1 MEEKEI
7 QNRCLNLL
15 DTANAIYLSTNGS
28 DGYPHTRMM
37 SNLRNADENPGLVE
51 IMKSHKD
58 GFTTFFVTSKSS
70 TKWQHIRANPKISAY
85 LCKPEDF
92 HTLMIGGTT
101 EEITDMEFKK
111 QLWQKGWEIHWSGG
125 AEDPEFAVFKLLPAF
140 ARGWYKEGPFEFKI

>member
-1 MEEKEI
+1 MEEKEVKK
-7 QNRCLNLL
+7 RCLNLL
-15 DTANAIYLSTNGS
+15 ETGNAIYLSTIGG

-37 SNLRNADENPGLVE
+37 SNLKNAVENPGLVE
-51 IMKSHKD
+51 IMEPYKND
-58 GFTTFFVTSKSS
+58 FTTFFITSKSS
-70 TKWQHIRANPKISAY
+70 AKWQHIQANPKISAY
-85 LCKPEDF
+85 LCKPEEF

-125 AEDPEFAVFKLLPAF
+125 AEDPEFTVFKLLPAF